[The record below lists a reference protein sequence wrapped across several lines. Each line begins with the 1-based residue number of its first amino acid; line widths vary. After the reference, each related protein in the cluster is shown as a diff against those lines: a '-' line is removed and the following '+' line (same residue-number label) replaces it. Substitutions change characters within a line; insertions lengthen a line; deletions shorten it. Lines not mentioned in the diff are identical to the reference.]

1 MEVEHINDDTIR
13 VRIENADLEARG
25 YTFLDLLGNQKQIE
39 TFFYSI
45 LEEGDIDEEFQESDA
60 VTFQVMPSKNGL
72 ELFISKSADVHED
85 FLAGADF
92 NGYDD
97 MPSTEDYRRFD
108 EMRRGKKSKDEV
120 IDADE
125 PTVADKKKPDNQ
137 NLVIEF
143 KFFEQVIQL
152 AKIFQTESGFSSLYQ
167 FNGMYYLVVKFMNDE
182 FSLRTPKEETAMV
195 LEYGEKSQVSP
206 EILLEH
212 GKLLIE
218 EVALETIRYHFK

>member
-1 MEVEHINDDTIR
+1 MEVEHINEDTIR

-45 LEEGDIDEEFQESDA
+45 LEEVDIDEEFQESDA

-72 ELFISKSADVHED
+72 ELFISKSADVHEN
-85 FLAGADF
+85 FLSGAEMED
-92 NGYDD
+92 YEDL
-97 MPSTEDYRRFD
+97 PSTEDYSRFD
-108 EMRRGKKSKDEV
+108 ELRRGKRSKDEV
-120 IDADE
+120 
-125 PTVADKKKPDNQ
+125 VDKEESNKKERDNQ
-137 NLVIEF
+137 TLVIEF

-152 AKIFQTESGFSSLYQ
+152 AKVFQTESGFSSLYQ
-167 FNGMYYLVVKFMNDE
+167 FNGMYYLEIKFMNDE

-195 LEYGEKSQVSP
+195 LEYGEKSHVSP
-206 EILLEH
+206 DVLIEH
-212 GKLLIE
+212 GKLVIE